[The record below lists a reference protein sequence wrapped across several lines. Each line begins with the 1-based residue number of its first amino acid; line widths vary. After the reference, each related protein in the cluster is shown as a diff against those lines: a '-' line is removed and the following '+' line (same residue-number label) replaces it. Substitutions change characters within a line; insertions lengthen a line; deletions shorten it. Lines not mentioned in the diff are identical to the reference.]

1 MKRDQVKRLAATEY
15 IPGSIAGLG
24 TCCVAIRYGP
34 RHTYLPTF
42 RELNN
47 VELSGQLSETT
58 TLRAEAW

>member
-15 IPGSIAGLG
+15 LLGSFHCWLRNMMRRNTVWPQAYI
-24 TCCVAIRYGP
+24 
-34 RHTYLPTF
+34 HTF

-47 VELSGQLSETT
+47 VELSGQLSQTT